1 MPLELRDQSV
11 IRHMIQYCDEITF
24 TLSQV
29 DNDHDHLLA
38 SSVHVNAL
46 ALCIL
51 QIGELSTVL
60 SDEFKDAHP
69 EMPWRDI
76 KRMRNIVAHHYG
88 SFNREMLWNTVQ
100 TDIPQLRQF
109 CEDVLKTEEE

>member
-11 IRHMIQYCDEITF
+11 LRHIIKYCEEITF

-29 DNDHDHLLA
+29 ENDHDRLLA

-60 SDEFKDAHP
+60 SDGFKDAHP

>member
-1 MPLELRDQSV
+1 MPLEPRDQSAL
-11 IRHMIQYCDEITF
+11 RHIIQYCDEIVF

-29 DNDHDHLLA
+29 GNDHDRLLE

-60 SDEFKDAHP
+60 SDAYKTAHS

-88 SFNREMLWNTVQ
+88 SFNKEMLWNTVQ

-109 CEDVLKTEEE
+109 CENALKAEQ